1 MTLQENDL
9 ILLDYQLYRKIILE
23 ESEDA
28 TIELEDSIPLGS
40 RVLRLEDSIP

>member
-9 ILLDYQLYRKIILE
+9 ILLDYQLYQKIIQ

-28 TIELEDSIPLGS
+28 TGELEDTLPFGS
-40 RVLRLEDSIP
+40 RVLRLEDSIS

>member
-9 ILLDYQLYRKIILE
+9 ILLDYQLYQKIIQ

-28 TIELEDSIPLGS
+28 TGELED
-40 RVLRLEDSIP
+40 VLFLLDHVSSD